1 MVFPASRSG
10 RSLRLKRNPLER
22 RTLGSLG
29 AILLLG
35 ACGSDPVDTCAVES
49 LVPGGRVS
57 SAQRSVVRAAPGSVR
72 SVSLREIGVG
82 VAGFGTRT
90 TDLWVHGGL
99 ALTGSSGSGG
109 ICSDGQL
116 CGSPVVVWDVVD
128 PTRPVV
134 VDTIG
139 TAAPQVGD
147 VKISADGRFAVAT
160 KEGAG
165 QGIVLLAGSGDGGVS
180 VVTEFGVGLENGVH
194 NTWIESIGGRDYVF
208 AAEDGSSAEGG
219 LHVIDVTD
227 LCAPVEVSSFYAG
240 SSSVHDVLVRDGLAF
255 VSHWDLGL
263 VILDVGNGVVGGS
276 PATPIEVS
284 RIELPGGA
292 THNAWFWPAAGY
304 VFVGQERVLDVG
316 NPPVPAGRVT
326 VIDVRDL
333 TAPRIVATFTK
344 PGSTPPHNFWLDETR
359 GILLVAW
366 YSVGLVAIDV
376 AGELSGELADEGR
389 EVALARPAGLFNFW
403 APQIEGGVVYASD
416 ILTGIRVFELL
427 VN

>member
-1 MVFPASRSG
+1 MVLPASCRSS
-10 RSLRLKRNPLER
+10 SLRLKHNR
-22 RTLGSLG
+22 RELGALGPLG

-35 ACGSDPVDTCAVES
+35 ACGSDPVDICAVEP

-57 SAQRSVVRAAPGSVR
+57 SAQSSVVRTAPGSVR

-90 TDLWVHGGL
+90 TDLWVQGGL

-116 CGSPVVVWDVVD
+116 CGSPVFVWDVAD

-134 VDTIG
+134 IDTIG

-160 KEGAG
+160 TEQAG
-165 QGIVLLAGSGDGGVS
+165 QGITLLARSGDGGVS
-180 VVTEFGVGLENGVH
+180 VVTEFGAGLENGVH

-208 AAEDGSSAEGG
+208 AAENGSSAEGG

-227 LCAPVEVSSFYAG
+227 LCAPVEVASFYAG

-263 VILDVGNGVVGGS
+263 VILDVGNGVAGGS

-284 RIELPGGA
+284 RIELPGGGDAQRVVLACRRLRVRGAGAGTERGGSAGAFRPRHRDRRTRPHRTPYRRHVHQTRADA
-292 THNAWFWPAAGY
+292 TAQLL
-304 VFVGQERVLDVG
+304 VGRDAG
-316 NPPVPAGRVT
+316 NPAGSVVLRGPRGHRRSGRPFRRAGR
-326 VIDVRDL
+326 
-333 TAPRIVATFTK
+333 
-344 PGSTPPHNFWLDETR
+344 R
-359 GILLVAW
+359 G
-366 YSVGLVAIDV
+366 
-376 AGELSGELADEGR
+376 
-389 EVALARPAGLFNFW
+389 
-403 APQIEGGVVYASD
+403 
-416 ILTGIRVFELL
+416 
-427 VN
+427 